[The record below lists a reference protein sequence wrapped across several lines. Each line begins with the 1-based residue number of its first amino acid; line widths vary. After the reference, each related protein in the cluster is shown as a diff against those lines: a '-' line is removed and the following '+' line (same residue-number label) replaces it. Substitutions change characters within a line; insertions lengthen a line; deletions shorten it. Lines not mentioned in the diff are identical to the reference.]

1 MRPAPTGNNTDNV
14 VIPKHLRDVTIVS
27 KKAKQHAQF
36 GHNIQVIL
44 FVDCILYYL
53 HCCLLAFFILSIQQ
67 CAALHAFALNVFI
80 IAVWF
85 FLLKKKGYQL
95 VGKAASILCIY
106 IDVQCVSVV
115 DFDWLFTVSMVFRC
129 YKLIIGNSSLPVS
142 APSCSIFMWKN
153 LMHFKMSSFG

>member
-1 MRPAPTGNNTDNV
+1 MLSFQSTY
-14 VIPKHLRDVTIVS
+14 VTSQLWS
-27 KKAKQHAQF
+27 KKAKQPAQF

-44 FVDCILYYL
+44 FIDCTLYYL

-80 IAVWF
+80 IAVCFWF
-85 FLLKKKGYQL
+85 FLLKKKGLPAFRQSGL
-95 VGKAASILCIY
+95 HIVHLHWHAMCECGWFWLAIY
-106 IDVQCVSVV
+106 C
-115 DFDWLFTVSMVFRC
+115 FHG
-129 YKLIIGNSSLPVS
+129 YKLIIGNSSLPFS

>member
-85 FLLKKKGYQL
+85 FLLKKKGLPACRQSGL
-95 VGKAASILCIY
+95 HIVHLHWRAMCECGWFWLAIY
-106 IDVQCVSVV
+106 CFHGFQMLQIDHWEQQSSRQCAV
-115 DFDWLFTVSMVFRC
+115 LFYFHVEELDAF
-129 YKLIIGNSSLPVS
+129 
-142 APSCSIFMWKN
+142 
-153 LMHFKMSSFG
+153 